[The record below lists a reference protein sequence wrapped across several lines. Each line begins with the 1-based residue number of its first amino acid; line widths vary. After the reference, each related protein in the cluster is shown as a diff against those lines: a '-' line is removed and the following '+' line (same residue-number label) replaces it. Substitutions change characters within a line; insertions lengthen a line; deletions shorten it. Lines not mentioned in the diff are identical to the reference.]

1 MTRFQIRDCPLC
13 RSSQREVLFNL
24 EVDQFCRINWS
35 YNSDYRTTLGIEEPE
50 YFPIDRCLRCGFVY
64 ARRLPS
70 AEILNKI
77 YECVINSEIAEKA
90 SWELRDLARRLGYI
104 SRLCCLMDSD
114 HDRMILDFGCGFGA
128 TARLLVDCGLK
139 VVAYEPSVVRVNSV
153 KERCAG
159 ALVTVDLEDLEA
171 NAPYAGVVLDNVLEH
186 VPEPNNV
193 IEFISN
199 LLRAD
204 AKVYVSVPSYEQADV
219 RRLQRDIER
228 GRLSEMTLNPWE
240 HLSYFDVEH
249 LDRLMGRHKLVPFKR
264 CELPGSV
271 EIGLRPETVLSRR
284 LRNSIASASR
294 LLWYAIN
301 GTGVD
306 RVGDR
311 FYRFAEN

>member
-1 MTRFQIRDCPLC
+1 MH
-13 RSSQREVLFNL
+13 
-24 EVDQFCRINWS
+24 
-35 YNSDYRTTLGIEEPE
+35 G
-50 YFPIDRCLRCGFVY
+50 
-64 ARRLPS
+64 
-70 AEILNKI
+70 
-77 YECVINSEIAEKA
+77 
-90 SWELRDLARRLGYI
+90 
-104 SRLCCLMDSD
+104 D
-114 HDRMILDFGCGFGA
+114 HDPMILDFGCGFGA
-128 TARLLVDCGLK
+128 TARLLMDCGLK
-139 VVAYEPSVVRVNSV
+139 VVAYDASVVRVNSV

-159 ALVTVDLEDLEA
+159 ALVTANLKDLEA

-193 IEFISN
+193 IEFISG
-199 LLRAD
+199 LLRTD

-249 LDRLMGRHKLVPFKR
+249 LDGLMGRSNLVALRR

-284 LRNSIASASR
+284 VRNSVASGSR
-294 LLWYAIN
+294 LLRYAIN
-301 GTGVD
+301 GTSVD